1 MASTLELLRRLS
13 TEKVEFVL
21 VGGMAAIAHGSATV
35 TEDVD
40 LCIRFDLPTLT
51 GVLRALAG
59 TNPRERMNPLKP
71 PVGEPARY
79 VGYRNLYLVTDD
91 GVLDLLSEILAVG
104 DYPAV
109 VANAVEMDLGGFSCR
124 VIGLEDL
131 IACTEDEHVRLKQMK
146 KLNVLMMK
154 VEAKRSS
161 PSNIAAQDDY
171 FRKVVERITLNS
183 KQK

>member
-13 TEKVEFVL
+13 AEKVEFVL

-40 LCIRFDLPTLT
+40 LCIRFDVPTLT

-71 PVGEPARY
+71 SVKDPARY
-79 VGYRNLYLVTDD
+79 VGYRNLYLVTDE
-91 GVLDLLSEILAVG
+91 GVLDLLSEILTVG
-104 DYPAV
+104 AYDSVA
-109 VANAVEMDLGGFSCR
+109 ANAVEMDLGGFPCR

-131 IACTEDEHVRLKQMK
+131 IRCKRALGRPKDLNAAAELDVVKRRIQESARLKQP
-146 KLNVLMMK
+146 VG
-154 VEAKRSS
+154 SS
-161 PSNIAAQDDY
+161 SGGSA
-171 FRKVVERITLNS
+171 
-183 KQK
+183 